1 MLKKLYLGKIG
12 MYAKWL
18 ELWNEEDGAVTV
30 DWVVLTAAIV
40 VLGVVIMVPVRAGM
54 QTETDA
60 VVAGMTAAV
69 TEGLER

>member
-1 MLKKLYLGKIG
+1 

-69 TEGLER
+69 TEGLQR